1 MQNLEGITRLAKAYI
16 NLSESGFVHKMDW
29 SQEFRCCRD
38 QIEGE
43 SISQELARESTAM
56 EADLSKWK
64 LKVDNARKEY
74 RELNFFNTQQLM
86 LLRREIAKACHKSYF
101 QVENPQ
107 VFTLLESVRP
117 GLYTDHLMD
126 AVQRAFKDTNLL
138 EQAKDSTGILP
149 SFSLSPSHVDSQE
162 SLYRNNNYM
171 PLTAGIATHRQ
182 STPVKKPAPKG
193 LTKIQCFLNTAENDG
208 YSEQVALCALAS
220 LGVEAKEDDLLLW
233 CLDES
238 DDADLESLYAEAIN
252 NPVIAQEI
260 AFDQENEFE
269 GSRYASDYLQR
280 FFTQYYSN
288 YNLRNSEGKLAL
300 PKPRTNYLKR
310 SFSSV

>member
-16 NLSESGFVHKMDW
+16 NLSESGYVHRMDW
-29 SQEFRCCRD
+29 SQKFLCSRD
-38 QIEGE
+38 QLDGE
-43 SISQELARESTAM
+43 SISQELARESAAM
-56 EADLSKWK
+56 EYCLSKWK
-64 LKVDNARKEY
+64 QKVSDARKEY

-86 LLRREIAKACHKSYF
+86 LLRKEIARACLKSQF

-117 GLYTDHLMD
+117 GLYTEHLME

-149 SFSLSPSHVDSQE
+149 SFSLVPRHVDSQE
-162 SLYRNNNYM
+162 SLYRNNNSM
-171 PLTAGIATHRQ
+171 PLTAGLTAHRQ
-182 STPVKKPAPKG
+182 SAPVKKPNPKG
-193 LTKIQCFLNTAENDG
+193 LSKIQSFLNTAENEG

-252 NPVIAQEI
+252 NPVISREMMSEEI
-260 AFDQENEFE
+260 ARDQENEFK
-269 GSRYASDYLQR
+269 GSRYVSL
-280 FFTQYYSN
+280 N
-288 YNLRNSEGKLAL
+288 ILADEAV
-300 PKPRTNYLKR
+300 KQTDFIYA
-310 SFSSV
+310 